1 MKKLLF
7 AVAAFAAVLT
17 SCNMNQDKLDRQQQ
31 IIDSLANV
39 NNLSAKEVQ
48 DYIAIVDAVSESLDY
63 LNAAEGEIQQ
73 ASKETSPQA
82 RRAALQN
89 KVTAMSNVV
98 KEQRDRI
105 AELQKKLNSSGGANK
120 KLQNVIDM
128 LNSQLEQKEA
138 EIAELMAQIA
148 DKNVKIEELTT
159 NVNTLTENNTQL
171 TNTVESQQE
180 TITTQTNQMNEA
192 YIIVASKSELKD
204 KGILAG
210 GFLKKTKVVPANM
223 DKSMFRQV
231 DQRNFSSLNIPSKS
245 PKVLSPIPADS
256 YTITRKGDA
265 SVLTVVDAKR
275 FWSVSSFLII
285 QE

>member
-7 AVAAFAAVLT
+7 AVVAFAAVLT

-63 LNAAEGEIQQ
+63 LNAAEGDLQN
-73 ASKETSPQA
+73 AGKEGTPQA
-82 RRAALQN
+82 RRAALQS
-89 KVTAMSNVV
+89 KVAAMSNVV
-98 KEQRDRI
+98 KEQRERI
-105 AELQKKLNSSGGANK
+105 AELQKKLNASGGTNK

-138 EIAELMAQIA
+138 EIAELQAQLA
-148 DKNVKIEELTT
+148 DKNVKIEQLTT
-159 NVNTLTENNTQL
+159 NVNNLKESNTQL
-171 TNTVESQQE
+171 TNTVESQKE
-180 TITTQTNQMNEA
+180 TITSQTDQMNEA
-192 YIIVASKSELKD
+192 YVLVASKADLKA
-204 KGILAG
+204 KGILTG
-210 GFLKKTKVVPANM
+210 GFLKKTKVVPSNM
-223 DKSMFRQV
+223 NKSLFHKV
-231 DQRNFSSLNIPSKS
+231 DQRNFTTLNIPSKS

-256 YTITRKGDA
+256 YTISRNGDS
-265 SVLTVVDAKR
+265 SVLTVTDAKR

>member
-7 AVAAFAAVLT
+7 AVAAFVATLT

-31 IIDSLANV
+31 IIDSLAQV
-39 NNLSAKEVQ
+39 NSLSAKEVQ
-48 DYIAIVDAVSESLDY
+48 DYIEIVDAVSESLDY
-63 LNAAEGEIQQ
+63 LNAAEGELQN
-73 ASKETSPQA
+73 ASKEGSPQA
-82 RRAALQN
+82 RRAALQS

-98 KEQRDRI
+98 KEQRERI
-105 AELQKKLNSSGGANK
+105 AELQKKLNASGGTNK

-138 EIAELMAQIA
+138 EIAELQAQLA
-148 DKNVKIEELTT
+148 DKNVKIEQLTE
-159 NVNTLTENNTQL
+159 NVNTLTESNTQL
-171 TNTVESQQE
+171 NNTVQSQSE
-180 TITTQTNQMNEA
+180 TITSQTNQMNEA

-204 KGILAG
+204 KGILTG
-210 GFLKKTKVVPANM
+210 GFLKKSKVVPANM
-223 DKSMFRQV
+223 NKSLFRQV
-231 DQRNFSSLNIPSKS
+231 DQRSFSTINIPSKS

-256 YTITRKGDA
+256 YTITRNGDT
-265 SVLTVVDAKR
+265 SVLTVTDAKK

>member
-105 AELQKKLNSSGGANK
+105 AELQKKLNASGGANK

-231 DQRNFSSLNIPSKS
+231 DQRNFTSLNIPSKS

-256 YTITRKGDA
+256 YTITRKGDV